1 MRTKTKCRAIKYWLK
16 FCEPEH
22 QNKLSGI
29 AFTDQIGQD
38 KKELWSSKLKRLLNL
53 AGLGDIWSAKTNTP
67 ATMSYI
73 RQRLLDIEQ
82 QTWISEI
89 HNDERKDPHQKNKL
103 RTFRKF
109 KVTHDYENY
118 LTNERNINHRSAIT
132 KLRLSNDKLA
142 IETGQYVKPPAQRI
156 CTLCKTGLEDEV
168 HFLMN
173 CITYRDP
180 RRELFNTLKKETNL
194 FLDSMTPSSAFA
206 MLISMKQGEKMQNIV
221 AEYM

>member
-38 KKELWSSKLKRLLNL
+38 KKELWPSKLKRLQVLNL
-53 AGLGDIWSAKTNTP
+53 GADLCDIWSAKTNTP

-89 HNDERKDPHQKNKL
+89 HNDERKDPHQK
-103 RTFRKF
+103 RTKNF
-109 KVTHDYENY
+109 KQ
-118 LTNERNINHRSAIT
+118 I
-132 KLRLSNDKLA
+132 
-142 IETGQYVKPPAQRI
+142 
-156 CTLCKTGLEDEV
+156 
-168 HFLMN
+168 
-173 CITYRDP
+173 
-180 RRELFNTLKKETNL
+180 
-194 FLDSMTPSSAFA
+194 
-206 MLISMKQGEKMQNIV
+206 
-221 AEYM
+221 